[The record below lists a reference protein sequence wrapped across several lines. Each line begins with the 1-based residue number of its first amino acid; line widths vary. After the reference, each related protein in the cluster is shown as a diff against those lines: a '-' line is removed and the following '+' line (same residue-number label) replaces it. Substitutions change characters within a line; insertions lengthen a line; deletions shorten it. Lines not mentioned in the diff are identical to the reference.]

1 MRCQIIV
8 QHAEN
13 SFSIRK
19 IDLSMNEFHTTVT
32 VLNDVFSSSDAV
44 NWLIN
49 YQLNIRS
56 FVKEQPVDIWNNQR
70 AASTGAWSLT
80 HNERVPQ
87 KFLDP
92 KDTAEYR
99 VLFQPMLQKLPIT
112 HIAIKLMER
121 MPWEDVQ
128 KRMEAYNFVYDMKEK
143 QWTVLFGPTT
153 EYDTSVRVSIDVFN
167 ALSTILRK
175 PSDPLTH
182 LTIFFE
188 SKNKAIRFLEDLEV
202 LFPSEACLA
211 IRNNKLFDG
220 WTWQMS
226 MWDELEALIVSARLK
241 NQLDHFMDGSVSKKR
256 KI

>member
-1 MRCQIIV
+1 MRCQIVV

-19 IDLSMNEFHTTVT
+19 IELSMNEFNTTVT

-49 YQLNIRS
+49 YQLNIRG
-56 FVKEQPVDIWNNQR
+56 FIKEQPVDIWNNQR
-70 AASTGAWSLT
+70 ATYTGAWSLT
-80 HNERVPQ
+80 HNERVPE

-92 KDTAEYR
+92 KDTAKYR
-99 VLFQPMLQKLPIT
+99 VLFQPMLQKIPIT
-112 HIAIKLMER
+112 HIAVKLMER
-121 MPWEDVQ
+121 MPWEDVLN
-128 KRMEAYNFVYDMKEK
+128 RMEDYNFVYDMKEK
-143 QWTVLFGPTT
+143 QWTVLFGPAP

-167 ALSTILRK
+167 TLRTILKK

-182 LTIFFE
+182 LTDFFE
-188 SKNKAIRFLEDLEV
+188 SKNKAIRFLEKLEV

-220 WTWQMS
+220 RTWQMS
-226 MWDELEALIVSARLK
+226 MWDELEALIISARLK
-241 NQLDHFMDGSVSKKR
+241 NQLDHFMDGSVSTKR